1 MVGRVGIIIRKVRGM
16 GISRYSREEK
26 VVKYLD
32 ERLKKDRRKT
42 QERRETDIMSG
53 LEIEEYMSLIRSLR
67 RGFTT

>member
-32 ERLKKDRRKT
+32 EISKRDVRKT
-42 QERRETDIMSG
+42 QEKREMGIP
-53 LEIEEYMSLIRSLR
+53 E
-67 RGFTT
+67 GFNI